1 MPKKTTEERPEELR
15 YLDQSLP
22 IEQRKVEYKK
32 VMHKMLN
39 LLKEKDFDPETFDP
53 MQDNPAY
60 EVAKR
65 PREKP
70 SDRLPTLGMKPKKIL
85 EGQMVGMYESKQD
98 LYLMIAH
105 VNNTLLDRIEQLEA
119 EVAALKNISP
129 EKEDKKTK

>member
-1 MPKKTTEERPEELR
+1 MPKKIIEERPEELR

-22 IEQRKVEYKK
+22 IEERKVEYKK

-39 LLKEKDFDPETFDP
+39 PLKEKDFDPETFDP

>member
-1 MPKKTTEERPEELR
+1 MPKKQPEEIPENIK
-15 YLDQSLP
+15 YLDKNLP
-22 IEQRKVEYKK
+22 IEERKAEYRKV
-32 VMHKMLN
+32 MGKMLN
-39 LLKEKDFDPETFDP
+39 PLKEKDFDPETFDP

-105 VNNTLLDRIEQLEA
+105 VNNTLLDRIEILEA
-119 EVAALKNISP
+119 EVEALKNISP
-129 EKEDKKTK
+129 EKEEKNQK